1 MPLIKDKEMGK
12 EWLERFKEQKA
23 AILGL
28 ALILLFALAGI
39 FAEQIAPHDPY
50 AVAITKK
57 LLPPGGDF
65 LMGTDQLGRC
75 IFSRILYGIRTSLA
89 TAVAATALMVLIG
102 LPLGIVAG
110 YVGGA
115 ADNLVMR
122 LADIASSF
130 PSSLLALAIVGVMG
144 PSLVNIVMVF
154 VVLWWAPF
162 ARIVRSSVVKLKE
175 SAFVMAAEAAGSSRG
190 TIVYKHILLNSISPI
205 IVLAT
210 LRIAAVIMHV
220 AAFSFIGLGSQP
232 PAADWGVM
240 LNDSR
245 PFLTSHPLMMLWPGL
260 AIVVSVFAF
269 NLVGEGLNDALLPT
283 SGSTVV
289 VKEEANG

>member
-1 MPLIKDKEMGK
+1 MGK
-12 EWLERFKEQKA
+12 EWLERFWEQKTA
-23 AILGL
+23 VLGL
-28 ALILLFALAGI
+28 ILILIFTLAGI

-50 AVAITKK
+50 AVDISRK
-57 LLPPGGDF
+57 LLPPSGDF

-75 IFSRILYGIRTSLA
+75 VFSRIIYGIRTSLA

-102 LPLGIVAG
+102 LPLGILAG
-110 YVGGA
+110 YAGA
-115 ADNLVMR
+115 LADNLVMR

-130 PSSLLALAIVGVMG
+130 PSSLLALAVVGVLG
-144 PSLVNIVMVF
+144 PSLLNIVFVF

-162 ARIVRSSVVKLKE
+162 ARITRGSVVKLKE
-175 SAFVMAAEAAGSSRG
+175 SAFVMAAQAAGSSRG
-190 TIVYKHILLNSISPI
+190 AIVVKHILLNSISPI

-283 SGSTVV
+283 SGSAAV

>member
-1 MPLIKDKEMGK
+1 MGK
-12 EWLERFKEQKA
+12 EWWERFKEQKTA
-23 AILGL
+23 LVGVGVIL
-28 ALILLFALAGI
+28 IFTVAGV
-39 FAEQIAPHDPY
+39 FAEQVAPHDPY
-50 AVAITKK
+50 AVDITQK
-57 LLPPGGDF
+57 LLPPNRDF
-65 LMGTDQLGRC
+65 WMGTDQLGRC
-75 IFSRILYGIRTSLA
+75 IFSRIIFGIRTSLA
-89 TAVAATALMVLIG
+89 TAVAATVMMVLIG

-110 YVGGA
+110 YVGGITG
-115 ADNLVMR
+115 NLIMR
-122 LADIASSF
+122 VADIASTF

-144 PSLVNIVMVF
+144 PSLVNIVIVF

-175 SAFVMAAEAAGSSRG
+175 SAFVMAAEAAGSSRS
-190 TIVYKHILLNSISPI
+190 TIVFKHILLNSISPI
-205 IVLAT
+205 IVLAS

-245 PFLTSHPLMMLWPGL
+245 PFLTAHPLMMLWPGL

-283 SGSTVV
+283 SGSTAM
-289 VKEEANG
+289 VKEDANG

>member
-1 MPLIKDKEMGK
+1 MGK
-12 EWLERFKEQKA
+12 EWFERFKEQKT

-28 ALILLFALAGI
+28 ILILLFTFAGI
-39 FAEQIAPHDPY
+39 FAEHIAPHDPY
-50 AVAITKK
+50 AVDITKK
-57 LLPPGGDF
+57 LLTPGRDF

-75 IFSRILYGIRTSLA
+75 ILSRIIFGIRTSLA
-89 TAVAATALMVLIG
+89 TAVVATMIMVFIG
-102 LPLGIVAG
+102 LPLGILAG
-110 YVGGA
+110 YAGGLV
-115 ADNLVMR
+115 DNMVMR

-144 PSLVNIVMVF
+144 PSMVNIIIVF
-154 VVLWWAPF
+154 VILWWAPF

-175 SAFVMAAEAAGSSRG
+175 SDFVMAAEAAGSSRSS
-190 TIVYKHILLNSISPI
+190 IVFKHILLNSISPI

-220 AAFSFIGLGSQP
+220 ASFSFIGLGSQP

-245 PFLTSHPLMMLWPGL
+245 PYLTSHPLMMFWPGL

-283 SGSTVV
+283 SGSMTV

>member
-1 MPLIKDKEMGK
+1 MGK
-12 EWLERFKEQKA
+12 EWLERFKEQKT

-28 ALILLFALAGI
+28 VLILIFTLAGI
-39 FAEQIAPHDPY
+39 FAEYAAPHDPY
-50 AVAITKK
+50 AVDITKK
-57 LLPPGGDF
+57 LLSPGGDF

-75 IFSRILYGIRTSLA
+75 IFSRLIFGIRTSLA
-89 TAVAATALMVLIG
+89 TAVAATVMMVLIG
-102 LPLGIVAG
+102 LPLGILAG
-110 YVGGA
+110 YAGGLTG
-115 ADNLVMR
+115 NLIMR
-122 LADIASSF
+122 LADIASTF

-144 PSLVNIVMVF
+144 PSLMNIVIVF

-175 SAFVMAAEAAGSSRG
+175 SAFVMAAVAAGSSRAS
-190 TIVYKHILLNSISPI
+190 IICRHILLNSISPV

-245 PFLTSHPLMMLWPGL
+245 PFLTAQPLMMLWPGL

-283 SGSTVV
+283 SGGTAVI
-289 VKEEANG
+289 KEDEQAKLV